1 MPLQLP
7 NLDDRT
13 YNDLV
18 TEALGLIPTYAPDW
32 TNYNPADPGITLI
45 ELFAYLTEL
54 MIYRLNQVTDENKQV
69 FLNLI
74 SATKYPQ
81 PLDEKTLDANILSAI
96 QALRQVDRAVTGADF
111 EQLAGQVPGVARAQ
125 CVPLRNLDL
134 PDATAFTVPQPGHIS
149 VVIVPQETSKTVD
162 SPEQSP
168 IPHPELI
175 TAVRQYLEPRRLLTT
190 QVHVARPRYVPIRVR
205 VTLFLKPDA
214 VNRAL
219 CRDVM
224 DRLRTFFHPIQGGLD
239 GQGWPF
245 GRNIYVSEI
254 YELLD
259 QHPGVDYVE
268 PPPADPT
275 LLQDEVVVVGPGG
288 AARQQRVNG
297 ALTAIALE
305 PHELID
311 AQLNPADITLV
322 TPEGTVTSC
331 T

>member
-18 TEALGLIPTYAPDW
+18 AEALSLIPTYAPDW

-54 MIYRLNQVTDENKQV
+54 MIYRLNQITDENKQA

-81 PLDEKTLDANILSAI
+81 PLNLATLDANILSAI
-96 QALRQVDRAVTGADF
+96 QALRQIDRAVTGADF
-111 EQLAGQVPGVARAQ
+111 EELALRVPGVAQAH
-125 CVPLRNLDL
+125 CVPLHNLDL
-134 PDATAFTVPQPGHIS
+134 AEAFASPQPGHIS
-149 VVIVPQETSKTVD
+149 VVIVPQETNKTPG

-168 IPHPELI
+168 IPQPELLD
-175 TAVRQYLEPRRLLTT
+175 AVRQYLEPRRLLTT
-190 QVHVARPRYVPIRVR
+190 QVHVVGPRYVPVRVR
-205 VTLFLKPDA
+205 VTLRLKPDA
-214 VNRAL
+214 VNLTL
-219 CRDVM
+219 CRDVITS
-224 DRLRTFFHPIQGGLD
+224 LQKFFHPIQGGTD
-239 GQGWPF
+239 GKGWPF

-259 QHPGVDYVE
+259 QHPSIDYVE

-275 LLQDEVVVVGPGG
+275 NGQDEVVVMGG
-288 AARQQRVNG
+288 GSARQQRVNG
-297 ALTAIALE
+297 QLTAIALD
-305 PHELID
+305 PYELIA
-311 AQLNPADITLV
+311 AQIDPADLTLV
-322 TPEGTVTSC
+322 TPEGAVTC
-331 T
+331 NLVGM